1 MKRAGLTVIAVIV
14 GTALS
19 GAALA
24 QTAGGGG
31 AAGGGAAGGG
41 AGTGVGGAGWVGVP
55 LGPSTPGTAAP
66 SPLNP
71 STAVGTPTQ
80 RTLTGIN
87 QNEQLRSSPTTE
99 PSAINPGQA
108 GSTATGTGTGPAD
121 TRTGRSTISGT
132 ASGRVASD
140 SNANTGVEGPG
151 QLSRPTAFELYSG
164 RVPKTP

>member
-24 QTAGGGG
+24 QTAGGG
-31 AAGGGAAGGG
+31 AAGGG
-41 AGTGVGGAGWVGVP
+41 AGTGVGGAGSVGVP

-108 GSTATGTGTGPAD
+108 GSTA
-121 TRTGRSTISGT
+121 
-132 ASGRVASD
+132 
-140 SNANTGVEGPG
+140 
-151 QLSRPTAFELYSG
+151 
-164 RVPKTP
+164 